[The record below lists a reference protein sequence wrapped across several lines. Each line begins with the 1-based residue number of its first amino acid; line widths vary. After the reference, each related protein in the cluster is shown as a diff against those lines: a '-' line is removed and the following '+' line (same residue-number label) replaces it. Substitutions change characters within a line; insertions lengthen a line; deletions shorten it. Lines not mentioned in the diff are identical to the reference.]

1 MCFNKETS
9 ISAFII
15 GSVFTILNIRKG
27 TNKNDKF
34 SLFIG
39 LISIFIVII
48 QLLEY
53 FIWSDITNVPFNNK
67 VSLAI
72 ILITVFQPVIF
83 LLIYSFVY
91 KKPLPYWLIIFFIVY
106 IVINKGLF
114 TYNKNLITVIDKSK
128 KLLWPNFENQGY
140 VNILTPI
147 LYWLMI
153 GVLVF
158 KLYKINDNEMNIL
171 LKNVGIISIFTLFI
185 VYLHRPKTFTTTK
198 GIFSTL
204 WCIFCIFIPIIAYII
219 R

>member
-15 GSVFTILNIRKG
+15 GSVFTILNIQKG
-27 TNKNDKF
+27 YNNNDKF

-53 FIWSDITNVPFNNK
+53 FIWSNIKNVPFNNK

-72 ILITVFQPVIF
+72 ILITLLQPIIF
-83 LLIYSFVY
+83 LLIYSYVY
-91 KKPLPYWLIIFFIVY
+91 NKPLPYWLIIIFILFIVNNN
-106 IVINKGLF
+106 VIF

-128 KLLWPNFENQGY
+128 KLLWPNIGKKGY
-140 VNILTPI
+140 SKILTFM
-147 LYWLMI
+147 LYWLMMGI
-153 GVLVF
+153 LIF

-171 LKNVGIISIFTLFI
+171 LNNIGIISIFTLFI

-219 R
+219 